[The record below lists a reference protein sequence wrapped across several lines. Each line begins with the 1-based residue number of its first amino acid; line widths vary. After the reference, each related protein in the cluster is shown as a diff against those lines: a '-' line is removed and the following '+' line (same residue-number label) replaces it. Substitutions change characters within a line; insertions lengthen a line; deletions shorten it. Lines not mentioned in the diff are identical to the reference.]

1 MNRNVLV
8 TYVDNNGNDTHGW
21 FESIEEAQE
30 FVCDNDIEVNECLDT
45 SNCREINLEKE
56 EE

>member
-1 MNRNVLV
+1 MNRNILV
-8 TYVDNNGNDTHGW
+8 TYVDDNGNDTYGW
-21 FESIEEAQE
+21 FETLQEALE
-30 FVCDNDIEVNECLDT
+30 FISDDDIEVNECLDT